1 MMKKLSFVVLAL
13 VVLGLLVLS
22 QTFFVVGQSQ
32 QAIVLQLGQ
41 PMGDP
46 DHPETYIKGPG
57 IHYKTPFIQ
66 DALLFDNVI
75 LPVDSDPEQVVI
87 SSATVNADDS
97 ADDELTTPIA
107 TPPAPAQTPVQP
119 TTQTPSDAVKP
130 ATATTGPIINN
141 VSGEPIIVETF
152 ARYKIID
159 PLQFLKTLRDETNAA
174 AQIKKTLNDA
184 TRAELGRTTLQQLLS
199 PSRDQIMANIRE
211 RVNKKISEDKLGI
224 QIIDVR
230 IVRAEL
236 TPDLRTSTV
245 RRMISELTERATETR
260 GGGEERAL
268 EIRSTAEKERSI
280 LLADAQRDADIVK
293 GQGDKEAIKIYA
305 DAFNKD
311 KDFYAFIRS
320 MQAYKNA
327 LSSDTQLIL
336 SPDNAFLKYFQQP
349 EK

>member
-97 ADDELTTPIA
+97 ADDDLTTPIA

-159 PLQFLKTLRDETNAA
+159 PLQFLKTRRGHCHRGHRRARCREARVGCESRRHARRTWPHDAA
-174 AQIKKTLNDA
+174 AIIIAKPRPNHGQYPR
-184 TRAELGRTTLQQLLS
+184 TRE
-199 PSRDQIMANIRE
+199 
-211 RVNKKISEDKLGI
+211 
-224 QIIDVR
+224 
-230 IVRAEL
+230 
-236 TPDLRTSTV
+236 
-245 RRMISELTERATETR
+245 
-260 GGGEERAL
+260 
-268 EIRSTAEKERSI
+268 
-280 LLADAQRDADIVK
+280 
-293 GQGDKEAIKIYA
+293 
-305 DAFNKD
+305 
-311 KDFYAFIRS
+311 
-320 MQAYKNA
+320 
-327 LSSDTQLIL
+327 
-336 SPDNAFLKYFQQP
+336 
-349 EK
+349 